1 MSMRG
6 ASAEAVAGL
15 HDRLGQVATPSTAL
29 GQDLFGVA
37 GVLRSE
43 PALRRLATDV
53 STDSAAKSGLV
64 RSIFEGK
71 IDGVA
76 LDLVA
81 DAVSRRW
88 TATRDLADA
97 LEQLG
102 VVVVVRSA
110 GSSSAEGSRL
120 SDELFV
126 IGRTINENPDL
137 RTALGDPAR
146 SGDDKRALLR
156 ALFEGKVLPEALVL
170 AEQALSGAY
179 RTVGLAIADY
189 QKIAASVHDES
200 VARVRVA
207 QELSTDDRDRLQR
220 ALSRQYGRA
229 VHLDVLIDSSLLGG
243 MRIEIGDDVIDG
255 TVATRIDDARRK
267 LAG

>member
-1 MSMRG
+1 MSVRG

-15 HDRLGQVATPSTAL
+15 RDQLAGVANPGTRL

-71 IDGVA
+71 VDQAA

-97 LEQLG
+97 LELLG
-102 VVVVVRSA
+102 VIAVVRSA
-110 GSSSAEGSRL
+110 GDQPAQAGRL
-120 SDELFV
+120 ADELFV
-126 IGRTINENPDL
+126 IGQTVNDNPEL

-146 SGDDKRALLR
+146 SVDDKRALLR
-156 ALFEGKVLPEALVL
+156 GLLEGKVLPESLVL

-179 RTVGLAIADY
+179 RTVGLALADY
-189 QKIAASVHDES
+189 QKVAASVHQES
-200 VARVRVA
+200 VAKVRVA
-207 QELSTDDRDRLQR
+207 QELSGDERTRLQR
-220 ALSRQYGRA
+220 ALTQQYGRE
-229 VHLDVLIDSSLLGG
+229 VHLNVVVDPSLLGG
-243 MRIEIGDDVIDG
+243 MRVEIGDDVIDG
-255 TVATRIDDARRK
+255 TVAGRIDEARRK

>member
-1 MSMRG
+1 MSVRG

-15 HDRLGQVATPSTAL
+15 RDQLAGVPSPGTGL

-53 STDSAAKSGLV
+53 STDSGAKSGLV
-64 RSIFEGK
+64 RSIFAGK
-71 IDGVA
+71 VDQAA

-97 LEQLG
+97 LELLG
-102 VVVVVRSA
+102 VIAVVRSA
-110 GSSSAEGSRL
+110 GDQPAQASRL
-120 SDELFV
+120 ADELFV
-126 IGRTINENPDL
+126 IGQTINENPEL
-137 RTALGDPAR
+137 RSALGDPAR
-146 SGDDKRALLR
+146 SVDDKRALLR
-156 ALFEGKVLPEALVL
+156 GLLEGKVLPESLVL

-179 RTVGLAIADY
+179 RTVGLALADY
-189 QKIAASVHDES
+189 QKVAASVHEES
-200 VARVRVA
+200 VAKVRVA
-207 QELSTDDRDRLQR
+207 QELSDDERTRLQR
-220 ALSRQYGRA
+220 ALTRQYGRE
-229 VHLDVLIDSSLLGG
+229 VHLNVVVDPSLLGG
-243 MRIEIGDDVIDG
+243 MRVEIGDDVIDG
-255 TVATRIDDARRK
+255 TVAGKIDEARRK

>member
-1 MSMRG
+1 MTMRG

-15 HDRLGQVATPSTAL
+15 HDRLGQVAAPSTAL

-53 STDSAAKSGLV
+53 STDSSAKSGLV
-64 RSIFEGK
+64 RSIFEGR
-71 IDGVA
+71 IDPAA

-81 DAVSRRW
+81 DAASRRW

-97 LEQLG
+97 LEEVG

-110 GSSSAEGSRL
+110 GSTPAEGSRL

-126 IGRTINENPDL
+126 IGQTITANPDL

-146 SGDDKRALLR
+146 STDDKRALLR
-156 ALFEGKVLPEALVL
+156 SLFDGKVLPASLVL

-189 QKIAASVHDES
+189 QKIAAAVHQES

-207 QELSTDDRDRLQR
+207 QELSTADRDRLQR
-220 ALSRQYGRA
+220 ALSRQYGRE
-229 VHLDVLIDSSLLGG
+229 VHLDVLVDPSLLGG
-243 MRIEIGDDVIDG
+243 MRVEIGDDVIDG
-255 TVATRIDDARRK
+255 TVAARIDEARRK

>member
-1 MSMRG
+1 MSVRG

-15 HDRLGQVATPSTAL
+15 RDQLAGVSKPGTDLGQN
-29 GQDLFGVA
+29 LFGVA
-37 GVLRSE
+37 AVLRSE

-53 STDSAAKSGLV
+53 STDSGAKSGLV

-71 IDGVA
+71 VDQTA

-97 LEQLG
+97 LERLG
-102 VVVVVRSA
+102 VIAVVRSA
-110 GSSSAEGSRL
+110 GDKPAQASRL
-120 SDELFV
+120 ADELFV
-126 IGRTINENPDL
+126 IGQTVNDNPEL

-146 SGDDKRALLR
+146 SIADKRALL
-156 ALFEGKVLPEALVL
+156 ASLLEGRVLPESLVL

-179 RTVGLAIADY
+179 RTVGLALADY
-189 QKIAASVHDES
+189 QKVAASVHEES
-200 VARVRVA
+200 VAKVRVA
-207 QELSTDDRDRLQR
+207 QDLTDEEHTRLQR
-220 ALSRQYGRA
+220 ALTKQYGRE
-229 VHLDVLIDSSLLGG
+229 VHLNVVVDPSLLGG
-243 MRIEIGDDVIDG
+243 MRVEIGDDVIDG
-255 TVATRIDDARRK
+255 TVAGRIDEARRK

>member
-1 MSMRG
+1 MSVRG
-6 ASAEAVAGL
+6 ASAEAGAGL
-15 HDRLGQVATPSTAL
+15 RDQLGQVKNPGTSL

-37 GVLRSE
+37 AVLRSE

-53 STDSAAKSGLV
+53 STDSSAKSGLM

-71 IDGVA
+71 IEEAA

-88 TATRDLADA
+88 TATRDLADT

-102 VVVVVRSA
+102 VIAVVRSVGTKA
-110 GSSSAEGSRL
+110 ADTTRL

-126 IGRTINENPDL
+126 IGQTINDNPEL

-146 SGDDKRALLR
+146 SVEDKRTLLR
-156 ALFEGKVLPEALVL
+156 SLLEGKVLPEALAL

-189 QKIAASVHDES
+189 QKIAASVHEES
-200 VARVRVA
+200 VAKVRVA
-207 QELSTDDRDRLQR
+207 QGLSDADRTRLQR
-220 ALSRQYGRA
+220 ALSKQYGRE
-229 VHLDVLIDSSLLGG
+229 VHLNVTVDPALLGG
-243 MRIEIGDDVIDG
+243 MRVEIGDDVIDG
-255 TVATRIDDARRK
+255 TVAARIDEARRK

>member
-1 MSMRG
+1 MSVRG

-15 HDRLGQVATPSTAL
+15 RDQLAGVPNPGTGV

-53 STDSAAKSGLV
+53 STDSGAKAGLV

-71 IDGVA
+71 VDQVA

-97 LEQLG
+97 LELLG
-102 VVVVVRSA
+102 VIAVVRSA
-110 GSSSAEGSRL
+110 GDQPAQASRL
-120 SDELFV
+120 ADELFV
-126 IGRTINENPDL
+126 IGQTVNDNPEL
-137 RTALGDPAR
+137 RSALGDPAR
-146 SGDDKRALLR
+146 SIDDKRSLLR
-156 ALFEGKVLPEALVL
+156 GLLEGKVLPESLVL

-179 RTVGLAIADY
+179 RTVGLALADY
-189 QKIAASVHDES
+189 QKVAASVHEES
-200 VARVRVA
+200 VAKVRVA
-207 QELSTDDRDRLQR
+207 QELSDDERSRLQR
-220 ALSRQYGRA
+220 ALTRQYGRE
-229 VHLDVLIDSSLLGG
+229 VHLNVVVDPSLLGG
-243 MRIEIGDDVIDG
+243 MRVEIGDDVIDG
-255 TVATRIDDARRK
+255 TVAGKIDEARRK